1 MHPHK
6 SEKNYTRYL
15 SLGAE
20 ITAAMLVPLAGG
32 YVIDYYFGT
41 EPWGFLGGMVVGFLS
56 VFSAIYRI
64 ALEADKQHEKKSNK
78 NEENT

>member
-6 SEKNYTRYL
+6 PGNNYSRYL

-32 YVIDYYFGT
+32 YLIDYYFGT

-64 ALEADKQHEKKSNK
+64 AVEANSDNNKRKSDDEKRR
-78 NEENT
+78 

>member
-1 MHPHK
+1 MLPHK
-6 SEKNYTRYL
+6 PGQNYTRYL

-32 YVIDYYFGT
+32 YLVDYYFGT
-41 EPWGFLGGMVVGFLS
+41 EPWGFLGGMVAGFLS

-64 ALEADKQHEKKSNK
+64 AIEANKDSKKKSTD
-78 NEENT
+78 EESSR